1 MLTNTKP
8 GLVLLLF
15 IVFAVN
21 MAETAWET
29 SLHAGAPVS
38 AADYRGAYAVHQLE
52 PRFIDF
58 EFHDKTA
65 RWAMYAYS
73 MSYFVLFPVLA
84 AGVLIALARR
94 REIGPFRVLCLA
106 VAIDY
111 VISLPWFLFF
121 PVPERWAYPESDAIL
136 LSDQWTSALIDSI
149 RPMSALNN
157 SFPSTHVSLTVIMI
171 IVCWMFHVRLRMTVT
186 ALATTVIL
194 ATFVLGIHWLA
205 DIIAGVAA
213 GALSVGIA
221 RRFTDTSERHELA
234 LESDYPLL
242 RRKPRPARQLA
253 EAGGLRF

>member
-1 MLTNTKP
+1 
-8 GLVLLLF
+8 
-15 IVFAVN
+15 
-21 MAETAWET
+21 
-29 SLHAGAPVS
+29 
-38 AADYRGAYAVHQLE
+38 
-52 PRFIDF
+52 
-58 EFHDKTA
+58 
-65 RWAMYAYS
+65 
-73 MSYFVLFPVLA
+73 
-84 AGVLIALARR
+84 
-94 REIGPFRVLCLA
+94 
-106 VAIDY
+106 
-111 VISLPWFLFF
+111 LFF

-136 LSDQWTSALIDSI
+136 LSDQWTSVLIDSI

-194 ATFVLGIHWLA
+194 ATFVLGIHWLT

-213 GALSVGIA
+213 GALSVGVA

-234 LESDYPLL
+234 LESNYPLL